1 MIWEIAAEPAMIK
14 ADVIDE
20 VSRVLQ
26 IPRHEAEAMLEA
38 VLVTCGPAPTMDQFF
53 GGKVTCHL
61 APAMRC
67 IIQPPILSGEEHM
80 KRLLACVVLLLGS
93 AGLAAADDW
102 VGWLSDAKCATA
114 AKAVSD
120 GHADCAKTC
129 VDGGEAIVLVIEAD
143 KKVYKLDSQDK
154 AKPHLGKKV
163 TVTGALDGETIKVED
178 IKT

>member
-1 MIWEIAAEPAMIK
+1 MRRGGNDKVGMGVRLQALIPGMQDREEADLGAEMARIARDREQ
-14 ADVIDE
+14 
-20 VSRVLQ
+20 RY
-26 IPRHEAEAMLEA
+26 H
-38 VLVTCGPAPTMDQFF
+38 GPVF

-61 APAMRC
+61 APAMRG
-67 IIQPPILSGEEHM
+67 INTAAHSLWEEHM

-120 GHADCAKTC
+120 GHADCAKKC